1 MSRRFEIYQNA
12 DRQRLAV
19 PCGFSFT
26 AALLDWIWA
35 LWLHLWLEAG
45 LLALFNVITTFLLYI
60 NRAEWPTYAV
70 IQIAQGLAVGIGAHK
85 LRALSAERHGYAYL
99 CTLEATDGP
108 NALAKLA
115 AVGGTPLAE
124 WRAKRGMTLPS
135 LTPRALQPLLAVT
148 QITISAAFR
157 FRLVLVL
164 LTLLMTAVVVL
175 PVIIKH
181 DGSAQGFTQ
190 ILITY
195 TLTAITALLGIAT
208 LWLACGS
215 LAREVEDYS
224 MQLVCTKPI
233 PRWQIWLGK
242 WLGLVVLNAALLSI
256 SGLTVYG
263 LLRWK
268 AAGLNA
274 AQQQVLREE
283 IFVARA
289 SAREVI
295 PDIEPQVEQLFQERI
310 REAAVANMDRDFV
323 RKQIREQ
330 IKAVQQYLPP
340 GTGRRWV
347 VNLGRDAATRLKDV
361 PLHLRVKF
369 ISPDYTSEGT
379 TFPFGWEV
387 GPPEG
392 HRRQTL
398 ENSFAPDSFT
408 TFPIE
413 PNHIAAD
420 GTITIDGFNLA
431 EKPVLFPLEDSFEV
445 LYREGGFGLNFA
457 RGLGIIFCWLG
468 LLAAI
473 GLFAAAK
480 LQFAVAAFVS
490 MSILFVGLS
499 SGTLG
504 QVVEQGGIM
513 GINSETGF
521 VAQQTFINQ
530 VSVQIYGSL
539 KQALDLVTGYNPVD
553 ALSTGRS
560 ITWSQ
565 LAAAF
570 GLVVVVTGGTFAGL
584 GMWIFTRRELAAP
597 Q

>member
-1 MSRRFEIYQNA
+1 MSRRFEIYENA
-12 DRQRLAV
+12 ERQRMAV
-19 PCGFSFT
+19 KCGFSFT

-35 LWLHLWLEAG
+35 LWLHLWIEGAV
-45 LLALFNVITTFLLYI
+45 LLLFNVLTTFLLAI
-60 NRAEWPTYAV
+60 NKADWTAYAFLQV
-70 IQIAQGLAVGIGAHK
+70 AQGIAVGLGAHK
-85 LRALSAERHGYAYL
+85 LRAMSAERHGYAYL
-99 CTLEATDGP
+99 CTVEGSNGP

-115 AVGGTPLAE
+115 ALGTVPPE
-124 WRAKRGMTLPS
+124 WRKRQGLSVPDFA
-135 LTPRALQPLLAVT
+135 PKNLQPLLSVTRITLKAAV
-148 QITISAAFR
+148 R
-157 FRLVLVL
+157 FRLVIVL
-164 LTLLMTAVVVL
+164 LGLLMAAVVVL

-195 TLTAITALLGIAT
+195 TLSAITALLGIAT

-215 LAREVEDYS
+215 LAREVEDFS
-224 MQLVCTKPI
+224 MQLICTKPI

-242 WLGLVVLNAALLSI
+242 WLGLMTLNVVMLAV
-256 SGLTVYG
+256 SGATVYG
-263 LLRWK
+263 LLLWK
-268 AAGLNA
+268 ASGLSEG
-274 AQQQVLREE
+274 QQKVLREE
-283 IFVARA
+283 VFVARA
-289 SAREVI
+289 GAKETI
-295 PDIEPQVEQLFQERI
+295 PDIEPDVERLFQERI
-310 REAAVANMDRDFV
+310 REAAVANMDKDFV

-330 IKAVQQYLPP
+330 IKAVQQFLPP
-340 GTGRRWV
+340 GKGRRWV
-347 VNLGRDAATRLKDV
+347 VNLGSDAASRLKDV

-379 TFPFGWEV
+379 TFPFGWEI

-392 HRRQTL
+392 HRRAAL

-408 TFPIE
+408 TFAIPA
-413 PNHIAAD
+413 NLIAAD

-431 EKPVLFPLEDSFEV
+431 ERAVLFPLEDGFEV
-445 LYREGGFGLNFA
+445 LYREGGFALNFS

-480 LQFAVAAFVS
+480 LQFSVAAFVS

-513 GINSETGF
+513 GIDHDTGL
-521 VAQQTFINQ
+521 VAQRTFINNI
-530 VSVQIYGSL
+530 SVKVYGSL

-560 ITWSQ
+560 ITWAQ
-565 LAAAF
+565 LATAF
-570 GLVVVVTGGTFAGL
+570 VLVVVVTGGTFAGL

>member
-1 MSRRFEIYQNA
+1 MTRRFEIYENA
-12 DRQRLAV
+12 ERQRIAV
-19 PCGFSFT
+19 KCGFSFT
-26 AALLDWIWA
+26 AFLLDWIWA
-35 LWLHLWLEAG
+35 FGLRLWLEG
-45 LLALFNVITTFLLYI
+45 SVLLLVNVLTSFLMAI
-60 NRAEWPTYAV
+60 NRADWVAYAV
-70 IQIAQGLAVGIGAHK
+70 VQLIQGIAVGMGAHK
-85 LRALSAERHGYAYL
+85 LRAMSAERRGYAYL
-99 CTLEATDGP
+99 CTVEGSNGA

-115 AVGGTPLAE
+115 ALGTIPPE
-124 WRAKRGMTLPS
+124 WRKRHNLSLPDFA
-135 LTPRALQPLLAVT
+135 PKNLQPLLSVT
-148 QITISAAFR
+148 RITLKAAIR

-164 LTLLMTAVVVL
+164 LGLLMTAVVVL

-195 TLTAITALLGIAT
+195 TLTSITALLGLAT

-215 LAREVEDYS
+215 LAREVEDFS

-242 WLGLVVLNAALLSI
+242 WLGLMTLNAAMLAVSGATVYALLHWKA
-256 SGLTVYG
+256 SGLSE
-263 LLRWK
+263 
-268 AAGLNA
+268 

-289 SAREVI
+289 GAKEPV
-295 PDIEPQVEQLFQERI
+295 PDLEPQVEQLFQQRI
-310 REAAVANMDRDFV
+310 RETAVDGMDREFV

-330 IKAVQQYLPP
+330 LKAANQFVPP
-340 GTGRRWV
+340 GKGRRWEV
-347 VNLGRDAATRLKDV
+347 PLGADAATRLKGQTM
-361 PLHLRVKF
+361 HLRVKF
-369 ISPDYTSEGT
+369 ICPDYTSEGT
-379 TFPFGWEV
+379 TFPFMWEI

-392 HRRQTL
+392 KRRLML
-398 ENSFAPDSFT
+398 ENSFAAESFATFAIGPDQV
-408 TFPIE
+408 
-413 PNHIAAD
+413 AAD
-420 GTITIDGFNLA
+420 GTLTVDGFNLSD
-431 EKPVLFPLEDSFEV
+431 KPVLFPIEDGFEV

-457 RGLGIIFCWLG
+457 RGVGIIFCWLG

-480 LQFAVAAFVS
+480 LQFTVAAFVS

-513 GINSETGF
+513 GIDHETGLVGQRTLIND
-521 VAQQTFINQ
+521 VA
-530 VSVQIYGSL
+530 VRVYGTL

-560 ITWSQ
+560 ITWTQ
-565 LAAAF
+565 LGMAF
-570 GLVVVVTGGTFAGL
+570 LLVVVLTGGTFAGL

>member
-1 MSRRFEIYQNA
+1 MSRRFEIYENA
-12 DRQRLAV
+12 ERQRIAV
-19 PCGFSFT
+19 KCGFSFT
-26 AALLDWIWA
+26 AFLLDWIWA
-35 LWLHLWLEAG
+35 FWLRLWLEG
-45 LLALFNVITTFLLYI
+45 TVLLLVNVVTSFLMAI
-60 NRAEWPTYAV
+60 NNADWVAYSV
-70 IQIAQGLAVGIGAHK
+70 VQLIQGIAVGMGAHK
-85 LRALSAERHGYAYL
+85 LRAMSAERRGYAYL
-99 CTLEATDGP
+99 CTVEGSNGP

-115 AVGGTPLAE
+115 ALGTVPPE
-124 WRAKRGMTLPS
+124 WRKRQGLSLPDFA
-135 LTPRALQPLLAVT
+135 PKNLQPLLSVTRITLKAAV
-148 QITISAAFR
+148 R
-157 FRLVLVL
+157 FRLVIVL
-164 LTLLMTAVVVL
+164 LGLLLAAVVVL

-195 TLTAITALLGIAT
+195 TLSAITALLGIST

-215 LAREVEDYS
+215 LAREVEDFS
-224 MQLVCTKPI
+224 MQLICTKPI

-242 WLGLVVLNAALLSI
+242 WLGLMTLNVVMLAV
-256 SGLTVYG
+256 SGATVYG
-263 LLRWK
+263 LLLWK
-268 AAGLNA
+268 ASGLSEG
-274 AQQQVLREE
+274 QQKVLREE

-289 SAREVI
+289 GAKETI
-295 PDIEPQVEQLFQERI
+295 PDIEPEVERLFQERI
-310 REAAVANMDRDFV
+310 REAAVANMDKDFV

-330 IKAVQQYLPP
+330 IKAVQQFVPP
-340 GTGRRWV
+340 GKGRRWV
-347 VNLGRDAATRLKDV
+347 VNLGSDAASRLKDL

-379 TFPFGWEV
+379 TFPFGWEI

-392 HRRQTL
+392 HRRAAL

-408 TFPIE
+408 TFAIPA
-413 PNHIAAD
+413 NLIAAD

-431 EKPVLFPLEDSFEV
+431 DKAVLFPLEDGFEV
-445 LYREGGFGLNFA
+445 LYREGGFALNFA

-513 GINSETGF
+513 GIDHDTGL
-521 VAQQTFINQ
+521 VAQRTFINNI
-530 VSVQIYGSL
+530 SVKVYGSL

-560 ITWSQ
+560 ITWAQ
-565 LAAAF
+565 LATAF
-570 GLVVVVTGGTFAGL
+570 VLVVLVTGGTFAGL

>member
-12 DRQRLAV
+12 DGERIAV
-19 PCGFSFT
+19 PRGFSFT
-26 AALLDWIWA
+26 AFLLDWIWA
-35 LWLHLWLEAG
+35 LWLRLWLEG
-45 LLALFNVITTFLLYI
+45 TVLLLVNVLTSFLMAI
-60 NRAEWPTYAV
+60 NRADWVAYTV
-70 IQIAQGLAVGIGAHK
+70 VQLIQGIAVGLGAHK
-85 LRALSAERHGYAYL
+85 LRAMSAERRGYAYL
-99 CTLEATDGP
+99 CTVEGSNGA

-115 AVGGTPLAE
+115 AVGSVPPE
-124 WRAKRGMTLPS
+124 WRRRQGFSLPDLAPRSLRGV
-135 LTPRALQPLLAVT
+135 LAIT
-148 QITISAAFR
+148 QITLKAAVR
-157 FRLVLVL
+157 FRLVIVL
-164 LTLLMTAVVVL
+164 LGLLMTAVVIL

-215 LAREVEDYS
+215 LAREVEDFS

-242 WLGLVVLNAALLSI
+242 WLGLMTLNVVMLAV
-256 SGLTVYG
+256 SGATVYG
-263 LLRWK
+263 LLLWK
-268 AAGLNA
+268 SSGLSEG
-274 AQQQVLREE
+274 QQQVLREE

-289 SAREVI
+289 GAREQVL
-295 PDIEPQVEQLFQERI
+295 DIEPQVELLFKERM
-310 REAAVANMDRDFV
+310 REAAVAAMDQDFV

-330 IKAVQQYLPP
+330 LRAAQQFVPP
-340 GTGRRWV
+340 GKGRRWV
-347 VNLGRDAATRLKDV
+347 VNLGSAAATRLKDL

-379 TFPFGWEV
+379 TFPFGWEI

-392 HRRQTL
+392 HRRQSL
-398 ENSFAPDSFT
+398 ENSFGAESFA
-408 TFPIE
+408 TFAIE

-420 GTITIDGFNLA
+420 GSITVDGYNLSDKA
-431 EKPVLFPLEDSFEV
+431 VLFPVDDGFEV
-445 LYREGGFGLNFA
+445 LYREGGFATNFA
-457 RGLGIIFCWLG
+457 RGFGIIFCWLG

-480 LQFAVAAFVS
+480 LQFSVAAFVS

-504 QVVEQGGIM
+504 QVVEQGGVM
-513 GINSETGF
+513 GIDHETGL
-521 VAQQTFINQ
+521 VAEKTFINN
-530 VSVQIYGSL
+530 VAVRIYGSL
-539 KQALDLVTGYNPVD
+539 KQALDLVTGYNPID

-560 ITWSQ
+560 ITWTQ
-565 LAAAF
+565 LATAF